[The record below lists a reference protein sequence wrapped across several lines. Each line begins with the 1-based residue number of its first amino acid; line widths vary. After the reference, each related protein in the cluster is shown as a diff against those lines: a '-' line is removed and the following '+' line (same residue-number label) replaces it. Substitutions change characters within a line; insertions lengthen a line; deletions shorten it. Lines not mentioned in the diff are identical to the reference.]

1 MSANQ
6 FGTRLPRALDF
17 AEFAQEFLRRNPL
30 YRAQFRAVMSIAPGP
45 AGDLAK
51 EEMARSWGLAFP
63 VPARARRRQRARAVA
78 GIGGTDD
85 RRVPPSA
92 RRLGRT

>member
-1 MSANQ
+1 MAANQ
-6 FGTRLPRALDF
+6 PGTRPPRALDF

-45 AGDLAK
+45 AGDLAR

-63 VPARARRRQRARAVA
+63 VPPGARRRQRARAVV
-78 GIGGTDD
+78 GVGGADH
-85 RRVPPSA
+85 RLVPPSIP
-92 RRLGRT
+92 RFGRT